1 VERLMRQAGLTGVV
15 RGKRVRNASSSPGG
29 ERAGDRVNWDFTD
42 ERWGNDDLHR
52 QPQRCE

>member
-1 VERLMRQAGLTGVV
+1 MRQAGLTGVV

-29 ERAGDRVNWDFTD
+29 ERADDRVNWDFTD